1 LRVVYEDG
9 ELVVCTG
16 LGDDELVEV
25 VRGLLSAR
33 PMTLHELH
41 SALAGSASVD
51 RVRRSLRELIR
62 RGEVY
67 VSSRVRAWVYSTC
80 TRLGGGAGSL

>member
-9 ELVVCTG
+9 ELVVYTG
-16 LGDDELVEV
+16 LGDEELVEV
-25 VRGLLSAR
+25 VRELLSVE

-51 RVRRSLRELIR
+51 RVRRAIRELIR
-62 RGEVY
+62 RGEVCI
-67 VSSRVRAWVYSTC
+67 SSRVRAWVYSTC
-80 TRLGGGAGSL
+80 TRLGGAGGSR